1 MKSLNYSMLKKFS
14 TLIILNA
21 LPVLL
26 LFSACKQKSNEPE
39 QKTPPVEEMSATSSG
54 LENFDLTQLVSLTDT
69 ICGMS
74 LEDGVADTLL
84 VGTSIYGFCSE
95 GCKVKFKSMLA
106 EK

>member
-1 MKSLNYSMLKKFS
+1 MKKFTS
-14 TLIILNA
+14 ILFLMA
-21 LPVLL
+21 LPVLIL
-26 LFSACKQKSNEPE
+26 LSACQQKSNEPE
-39 QKTPPVEEMSATSSG
+39 QKNPPVEEMSASAG